1 MSSLAEERQILDFL
15 EKSPKAAFSAA
26 EICRKAGHRRQ
37 FEENPRW
44 AIPALLHLRDLGL
57 VEDDGS
63 GHYQVP
69 QDD

>member
-1 MSSLAEERQILDFL
+1 MSSSGEERQVLDFL
-15 EKSPKAAFSAA
+15 EKSPKVAFSAA

-63 GHYQVP
+63 GHYQVA
-69 QDD
+69 QED